1 MIDLTVLEDSDL
13 ETLRV
18 GVLTEQSRRQALAEA
33 PRMIEQAQILYLDAR
48 AGTLPDERI
57 QPSDWPD
64 WQQPTGAHD
73 AYPSGYVVH
82 DGGRLWRSA
91 RADNAPASHQPGTE
105 HGVEWT
111 DVTVELLPDLAP
123 EPDDWP
129 AWSATATYTVG
140 DRVTHNGKRWECL
153 LAHGPE
159 RQGTWAPGPA
169 TPTIWEDLGAA

>member
-18 GVLTEQSRRQALAEA
+18 GVLTEQSRRQALADA
-33 PRMIEQAQILYLDAR
+33 PRMIEQAQTLYLDAR

-64 WQQPTGAHD
+64 WQQPTGVHD
-73 AYPSGYVVH
+73 ACPSGYVVH
-82 DGGRLWRSA
+82 HGGRLWRSA

-123 EPDDWP
+123 EPDEWP
-129 AWSATATYTVG
+129 AWEPWDHVRPLYQIEAQ
-140 DRVTHNGKRWECL
+140 VTHNWRRWIATVGNNHWE
-153 LAHGPE
+153 
-159 RQGTWAPGPA
+159 PGVYGWKSA
-169 TPTIWEDLGAA
+169 D